1 MSVER
6 PSFGLLNVVYG
17 MYKNDSA
24 PCKHENIPNQCAV
37 RLSLAMV
44 RCGFS
49 VELFEDQPR
58 VHRGRAACRLDDP
71 HIVGADEFHKFLM
84 SVWDT
89 GLKGK
94 GSEIK
99 EKIKGKPG
107 IVYFDNCFKRAD
119 ESGRRGDHIDL
130 WTGEKYY
137 NQILY
142 LKAGGDTTPKSD
154 LFARA
159 DFVRFFW
166 LP

>member
-6 PSFGLLNVVYG
+6 PPFALLNVVYG
-17 MYKNDSA
+17 MYKNDHA
-24 PCKHENIPNQCAV
+24 PCKDSKILNQCAV
-37 RLSLAMV
+37 RLTLAMG

-49 VELFEDQPR
+49 FALFEPQN
-58 VHRGRAACRLDDP
+58 RLHHDRQSCQLNDP
-71 HIVGADEFHKFLM
+71 HIVGADELHRFFM
-84 SVWDT
+84 YVWDT

-99 EKIKGKPG
+99 KKIKGKPG
-107 IVYFDNCFKRAD
+107 IVYFDNCFIRPGETARK
-119 ESGRRGDHIDL
+119 GDHIDL
-130 WTGEKYY
+130 WTGEKIY

-142 LKAGGDTTPKSD
+142 LKAGGDTTADSD

-159 DFVRFFW
+159 SFVRFFW